1 VRLVRRA
8 WAQKRDR
15 DARARSLDETGFVAD
30 SEAVQLA
37 NAIVAGFARQ
47 ARREGVIPVIYIVN
61 NLGFSDHLF
70 RALEPTLRAQHIPF
84 LNSAAVIDPRDA
96 SSYLPDT
103 HFSDE
108 ADRRLASELE
118 RIIRDQQTGLGQ

>member
-15 DARARSLDETGFVAD
+15 EERAKALDEAGFVAE

-37 NAIVAGFARQ
+37 NAIAAGFARQ
-47 ARREGVIPVIYIVN
+47 ARREGVIPVIYVVN
-61 NLGFSDHLF
+61 NLGFGDHLF

-103 HFSDE
+103 HFTDE
-108 ADRRLASELE
+108 ADRRLANELE
-118 RIIRDQQTGLGQ
+118 RIIRAEQARPRS